1 MIPCLFFFLPRKNKD
16 SIGLRGIWG
25 AQSQF
30 CIYVTRST
38 VTSRCRKQVD
48 NHIQAHNYTHTHIPN
63 RTLRACECNS
73 TAATC
78 NGHSGHC
85 GPVDCG
91 WVLAF
96 QLTSHRIRMGL
107 MWGNCNHDLVNL
119 VSIPLRYWVIEHA
132 ATASPKTS
140 FMRYRQT
147 KLHQFGLQSGY
158 SVKIFTT
165 DSNTSTMQIL
175 IIFSSAQ
182 LLQGRNF
189 NEVFCKEL
197 ILIKNN
203 VKTK

>member
-1 MIPCLFFFLPRKNKD
+1 MWLIINDPNSFIKMTIFSLSQTHQPNSLIKSKLIYLIYNFFISYIILIFISSHFTTVRALTNDSMLVFFLPRKNKD

-48 NHIQAHNYTHTHIPN
+48 NHIQAHYYTHTHIPN

-107 MWGNCNHDLVNL
+107 MWGNCSHDLVNL
-119 VSIPLRYWVIEHA
+119 VSIPLRY
-132 ATASPKTS
+132 
-140 FMRYRQT
+140 
-147 KLHQFGLQSGY
+147 
-158 SVKIFTT
+158 
-165 DSNTSTMQIL
+165 
-175 IIFSSAQ
+175 
-182 LLQGRNF
+182 
-189 NEVFCKEL
+189 
-197 ILIKNN
+197 
-203 VKTK
+203 